1 MAALRQRLNEGLRQ
15 VKGYWVCWLSS
26 DFITV
31 YAVNELRKFLKK
43 PEPLVSVIIPFYN
56 RIDWT
61 AQAVESILNQTY
73 QQFEIILVND
83 GSNEPIDK
91 LISMGDSR
99 ISLLHQQNLG
109 PAAARNHGIRQAK
122 GNYIALLDSD
132 DIFLPE
138 KLERQVEVHQQNP
151 RVWLSHTSYQRFT
164 TAGETSAI
172 SERLEVMHSGKFSG
186 NLYPKIFYDCPIAT
200 PTVMFRREVVEHD
213 IWYEESY
220 RICEDVIFYSK
231 IAYFSEIIGLDTPLT
246 LVRMS
251 DNTHSTDPYCRI
263 AGAQNIRHYI
273 LHSYPALTFSEKKS
287 LLCAISYK
295 IASYYFSLRKPFYFV
310 FYLLRSLIL
319 TPPMRDRIP
328 GLYYPEIFFP
338 LRKAKSIIR
347 RIIGYNWSN
356 QGKKR

>member
-1 MAALRQRLNEGLRQ
+1 
-15 VKGYWVCWLSS
+15 
-26 DFITV
+26 
-31 YAVNELRKFLKK
+31 LKK

-56 RIDWT
+56 QIDWT
-61 AQAVESILNQTY
+61 AQAVESVLKQTY

-83 GSNEPIDK
+83 GSIEPIDK
-91 LISMGDSR
+91 LISMGDPR
-99 ISLLHQQNLG
+99 ISILHQQNRG

-122 GNYIALLDSD
+122 GDYIALLDSD

-138 KLERQVEVHQQNP
+138 KLAHQVEVHKQNP

-164 TAGETSAI
+164 NVGKTSAI
-172 SERLEVMHSGKFSG
+172 DERLEVIHSGEYSG
-186 NLYPKIFYDCPIAT
+186 NLYPKIFCDCPIAT

-220 RICEDVIFYSK
+220 RINEDVIFYSK

-251 DNTHSTDPYCRI
+251 DNTHSTDPYCLI

-273 LHSYPALTFSEKKS
+273 LHKRPALTFSEKKS
-287 LLCAISYK
+287 LLCTISYY
-295 IASYYFSLRKPFYFV
+295 IAFYYSSLRKPFYFV
-310 FYLLRSLIL
+310 LYLLRSYVLA
-319 TPPMRDRIP
+319 PPMRDRIP
-328 GLYYPEIFFP
+328 GLNYPDIFFL

-356 QGKKR
+356 QGKIKKKGN